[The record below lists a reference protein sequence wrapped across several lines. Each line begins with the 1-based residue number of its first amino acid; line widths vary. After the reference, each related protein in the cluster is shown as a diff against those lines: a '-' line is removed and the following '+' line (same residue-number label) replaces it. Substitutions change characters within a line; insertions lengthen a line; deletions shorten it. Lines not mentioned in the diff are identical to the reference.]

1 MNLFYILFRHL
12 SPIKNLSNSN
22 AILKIASIIN
32 FIFLILKTSSLI
44 HLFQKTSEMSQDIS
58 HFPIS
63 KPPLQPLTHKYLIKD
78 NIEVKNPYP
87 SILIPDQTSLSPNKK
102 YFKKS
107 TMYSLSRILHRWCKK
122 EFVLNLFNNTLLIR
136 KKGKEN
142 LLYLSRCSVQNLGK
156 FKKKWCFSLLNS
168 SVDEKNNKIKKY
180 VIGCD
185 QKDAFDEW
193 IFLLTEELHVTSIN
207 FLYFLKFFL
216 RKKIALKSKTF
227 LRKFFSKKDPLQI
240 QSIMMI

>member
-1 MNLFYILFRHL
+1 
-12 SPIKNLSNSN
+12 
-22 AILKIASIIN
+22 
-32 FIFLILKTSSLI
+32 
-44 HLFQKTSEMSQDIS
+44 
-58 HFPIS
+58 
-63 KPPLQPLTHKYLIKD
+63 
-78 NIEVKNPYP
+78 
-87 SILIPDQTSLSPNKK
+87 
-102 YFKKS
+102 
-107 TMYSLSRILHRWCKK
+107 
-122 EFVLNLFNNTLLIR
+122 
-136 KKGKEN
+136 
-142 LLYLSRCSVQNLGK
+142 
-156 FKKKWCFSLLNS
+156 
-168 SVDEKNNKIKKY
+168 VDEKNNKIKKY